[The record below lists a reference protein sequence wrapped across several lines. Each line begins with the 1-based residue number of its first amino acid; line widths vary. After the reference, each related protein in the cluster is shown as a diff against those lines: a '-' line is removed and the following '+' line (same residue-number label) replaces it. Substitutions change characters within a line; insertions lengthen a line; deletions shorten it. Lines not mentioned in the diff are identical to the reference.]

1 MNWMNNS
8 VIKWLKGNPIIAAGI
23 VIILIAFI
31 WWFQITLWNGIGN
44 TIFAAK
50 MTWQGRSV
58 QKDLES
64 AATQQKEIDKTLTDL
79 AVAKKELEITKA
91 ESDRLKQVFNDQSK
105 TAAEKVAEFK
115 KAMAT
120 QPVVTP
126 TDGIT
131 SESLCE
137 RAKAVG
143 ASAATVAALC
153 RQ

>member
-1 MNWMNNS
+1 MINS

-31 WWFQITLWNGIGN
+31 WWFQAKLWNGIGN

-50 MTWQGRSV
+50 MSWQGRSV

-64 AATQQKEIDKTLTDL
+64 AAAQQKEIDKTLTDL

-120 QPVVTP
+120 QPVITS